1 MTLTYS
7 LAGRYRSHAPERCI
21 FLNNI
26 FGSPKGSIYQIF
38 MFPARNIF
46 SMVFLAAILAAILDF
61 QRPSWICIN
70 QHNFKTNYHRETND
84 TNFSWYFDTTNPFA
98 MLFLGFGQHFLGNG
112 CHGDENTA
120 NFEKC
125 LYTFSSWKCTIY
137 KYMLYG
143 HYMSHIICLIY
154 FVIILDVDK
163 APTNAVGLHYHGNH
177 YLKHLIKFH
186 KSAITLKRNIVQ
198 RQITTTFRG
207 TLLRPVQL
215 QCCLLWFGYNFLS
228 NGCHGDKIQ
237 EIQKKLVYVQFIM
250 HHFL

>member
-1 MTLTYS
+1 MVDIGEPCTWYNIYIRIHIKNTIIIYHQGCKLCKHIILFRVRDLRIDFPNREWSFRCCITS

-112 CHGDENTA
+112 CHGDKNIA

-177 YLKHLIKFH
+177 YLKHLIKI
-186 KSAITLKRNIVQ
+186 S
-198 RQITTTFRG
+198 
-207 TLLRPVQL
+207 
-215 QCCLLWFGYNFLS
+215 
-228 NGCHGDKIQ
+228 
-237 EIQKKLVYVQFIM
+237 
-250 HHFL
+250 